1 MNTSRILIAATLAA
15 APLLGHAE
23 LLQERNIPLS
33 LAQQIAQGA
42 VAACAQKGF
51 NVTATVVDRAGTVR
65 AVLRAD
71 NAGPHTLDG
80 SRAKAYTSASMRNT
94 TAAIGENVQKNP
106 AAQFLPAIP
115 GVIVLAG
122 GVPIRAGNEVIG
134 AVGVAGAPAGPSDGD
149 CASAAIE
156 AVKDQLS

>member
-1 MNTSRILIAATLAA
+1 MPTFRILLTATLAT
-15 APLLGHAE
+15 APLLGHAQ
-23 LLQERNIPLS
+23 LLQERNIPLA

-51 NVTATVVDRAGTVR
+51 NVAATVVDRAGVVR

-106 AAQFLPAIP
+106 AAQFLPSIP
-115 GVIVLAG
+115 GVLVVGG

-134 AVGVAGAPAGPSDGD
+134 GVGVAGAPAGPVDGE
-149 CASAAIE
+149 CAVAALDAI
-156 AVKDQLS
+156 KDQLN